1 MAMDGSTRLIE
12 SGEDVLL
19 YMNERK
25 SWIVKVEPERKFH
38 SHRGIV
44 DLSELIGKPYGY
56 EVRTTLGATLKA
68 MPADYLDHLERIARR
83 TQVIYPKDMAY
94 IALMGNIRSGSVVL
108 ECGTGSGALT
118 SYLAG
123 LVRPNGKVVTY
134 EIREEFQAN
143 ARKILERL
151 GLMDSVEMKLKD
163 ITGGVDE
170 KSLDAVVL
178 DMATPWL
185 VIGTVFG
192 ALRTGG
198 RVVSFSPTINQI
210 EKTVDEMQ
218 KTGFVSIKTVELIM
232 RTYKVKV
239 NETRPDMIMVGHT
252 GYIVSARKC

>member
-1 MAMDGSTRLIE
+1 LAMDGSARLIE
-12 SGEDVLL
+12 SGEEVLL

-25 SWIVKVEPERKFH
+25 SWIVKVEPEKKFH
-38 SHRGIV
+38 SHKGIV
-44 DLSELIGKPYGY
+44 DLGELIGKPFGY
-56 EVRTTLGATLKA
+56 EVKTTLGATLKV

-94 IALMGNIRSGSVVL
+94 IALMGNVRSGSIVL

-123 LVRPNGKVVTY
+123 LVRPNGKVITY

-143 ARKILERL
+143 ARKNLERL
-151 GLMDSVEMKLKD
+151 GLMDSIEMKLKD
-163 ITGGVDE
+163 ITGGIDE

-185 VIGTVFG
+185 VIGTVYD

>member
-1 MAMDGSTRLIE
+1 LAMDGSARLIE
-12 SGEDVLL
+12 SGEEVLL

-25 SWIVKVEPERKFH
+25 SWIVKVEPEKKFH
-38 SHRGIV
+38 SHKGIV
-44 DLSELIGKPYGY
+44 DLGELIGKPFGY
-56 EVRTTLGATLKA
+56 EVKTTLGATLKV

-94 IALMGNIRSGSVVL
+94 IALMGNVRSGSIVL

-123 LVRPNGKVVTY
+123 LVRPNGKVITY

-143 ARKILERL
+143 AKKNLERL
-151 GLMDSVEMKLKD
+151 GLMDSIEMKLKD
-163 ITGGVDE
+163 ITGGIDE

-185 VIGTVFG
+185 VIGTVYD

>member
-1 MAMDGSTRLIE
+1 MDGATRLIE

-56 EVRTTLGATLKA
+56 EVRSTLGATLRA

-94 IALMGNIRSGSVVL
+94 IALMANVRSGSRVL

-123 LVRPNGKVVTY
+123 LVRPNGRVITY
-134 EIREEFQAN
+134 EVREDFQDN
-143 ARKILERL
+143 ARRNIERL
-151 GLMDSVEMKLKD
+151 GLSEFVEFRLKD
-163 ITGGVDE
+163 LTTGIDE
-170 KSLDAVVL
+170 SGLDSMVL

-185 VIGTVFG
+185 VMAQAYG

-198 RVVSFSPTINQI
+198 RLVSFSPTINQV
-210 EKTVDEMQ
+210 EKTVEEMRRE
-218 KTGFVSIKTVELIM
+218 GFVGIKAVELIL

-239 NETRPDMIMVGHT
+239 NETRPDMVMVGHT

>member
-1 MAMDGSTRLIE
+1 MDGSTKVIE
-12 SGEDVLL
+12 SGDELLL
-19 YMNERK
+19 YLNERK

-38 SHRGIV
+38 SHKGIV
-44 DLSELIGKPYGY
+44 DLGELIGKPYGY
-56 EVRTTLGATLKA
+56 EVKTTLGATLRA
-68 MPADYLDHLERIARR
+68 MPADYLDYLERIARR

-94 IALMGNIRSGSVVL
+94 IALMGNVRSGSVVL

-123 LVRPNGKVVTY
+123 LVRPNGKVITY

-143 ARKILERL
+143 ARKNLQLL
-151 GLMDSVEMKLKD
+151 GLRDSVEMKLKD
-163 ITGGVDE
+163 ITGGIDE
-170 KSLDAVVL
+170 KGLDAVVL

-185 VIGTVFG
+185 IISMVYS

-218 KTGFVSIKTVELIM
+218 RTGFVSIKTVELIM

-239 NETRPDMIMVGHT
+239 NETRPDTIMVGHT